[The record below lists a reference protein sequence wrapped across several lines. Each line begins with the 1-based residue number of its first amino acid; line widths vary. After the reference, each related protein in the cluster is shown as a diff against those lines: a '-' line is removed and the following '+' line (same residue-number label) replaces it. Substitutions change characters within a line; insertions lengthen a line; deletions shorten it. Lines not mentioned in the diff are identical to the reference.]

1 MASLP
6 PTDLFSSHRF
16 SEVFCSWYSVK
27 MPSDLAKKKAAK
39 KKESAKA
46 RQRTKKP
53 EDGVN
58 GDAEK
63 PENQQNEAAEVN
75 GKKMVLKPVLTKA
88 TNIQC
93 EHLV

>member
-1 MASLP
+1 MIASLP
-6 PTDLFSSHRF
+6 PTDLFLSLSQ
-16 SEVFCSWYSVK
+16 VFRGVLFLVFTVK

-39 KKESAKA
+39 KKEAAKA

-63 PENQQNEAAEVN
+63 PEHQQNEAAEVN
-75 GKKMVLKPVLTKA
+75 GK
-88 TNIQC
+88 
-93 EHLV
+93 